1 MDSMEAVDT
10 STLEK
15 TIANLTLALDLL
27 AKART
32 PDERWMARNSAVLE
46 FTLCWARVRP
56 SLERALINL
65 DALDHDEVKAMSLAS
80 LVRAANE
87 RGYTTVEW
95 EQWDKFRKARNS
107 AAHEYRE
114 AIADVILGEAKQF
127 LHAISQVAGKI
138 KEKSR

>member
-1 MDSMEAVDT
+1 MDRMETVDT

-15 TIANLTLALDLL
+15 TIANLSTALSLL
-27 AKART
+27 AKAST

-65 DALDHDEVKAMSLAS
+65 DALDHDEVKAMSLAV
-80 LVRAANE
+80 LMRAGYE

-95 EQWDKFRKARNS
+95 EQWDKFRKSRNA

-114 AIADVILGEAKQF
+114 ELADLIVGDAKHF
-127 LHAISQVAGKI
+127 CAAISEVAARI
-138 KEKSR
+138 REKSK

>member
-1 MDSMEAVDT
+1 MSFMNAVDT
-10 STLEK
+10 STLDK
-15 TIANLTLALDLL
+15 TIANLTTALDLL
-27 AKART
+27 AQAHT
-32 PDERWMARNSAVLE
+32 PQQEWMARNSAVLE

-65 DALDHDEVKAMSLAS
+65 DALDHDIVKTMSLAQ

-87 RGYTTVEW
+87 RGYTSVEW
-95 EQWDKFRKARNS
+95 ELWDQFRRARNS

-114 AIADVILGEAKQF
+114 ELANEIVGEAKRF
-127 LHAISQVAGKI
+127 LPAISEIAAKI

>member
-1 MDSMEAVDT
+1 MDAVDT

-15 TIANLTLALDLL
+15 TIANLKTALDLL
-27 AKART
+27 AKAST
-32 PDERWMARNSAVLE
+32 PDEQWMARNSAVLE

-65 DALDHDEVKAMSLAS
+65 DALDHDEVKHMSLAV
-80 LVRAANE
+80 LIRAANE

-95 EQWDKFRKARNS
+95 ERWDQFRKARNS

-114 AIADVILGEAKQF
+114 ELADVIVGEAKDF
-127 LHAISQVAGKI
+127 LNAISEIAAKI
-138 KEKSR
+138 REKSR

>member
-1 MDSMEAVDT
+1 MDAVDT

-15 TIANLTLALDLL
+15 TIANLATALNLL
-27 AKART
+27 AKAST
-32 PDERWMARNSAVLE
+32 PDEQWMARNSAVLE

-65 DALDHDEVKAMSLAS
+65 DGLEHDEVKGMSLAV
-80 LVRAANE
+80 LLRAAHE

-95 EQWDKFRKARNS
+95 EHWERFRKARNS

-114 AIADVILGEAKQF
+114 ELAELIVGSAREFLG
-127 LHAISQVAGKI
+127 AISEVADRI
-138 KEKSR
+138 REKSK

>member
-1 MDSMEAVDT
+1 MDAVDT
-10 STLEK
+10 SALEK
-15 TIANLTLALDLL
+15 TVANLATALEML
-27 AKART
+27 AKAST
-32 PDERWMARNSAVLE
+32 PDHKWMARNSAVLE

-56 SLERALINL
+56 TLERALINL
-65 DALDHDEVKAMSLAS
+65 DALDHDVVKHMSLAS

-95 EQWDKFRKARNS
+95 ERWDEFRKARNS

-114 AIADVILGEAKQF
+114 ELADAILGEAKQF
-127 LHAISQVAGKI
+127 LPAISEIAAKI

>member
-1 MDSMEAVDT
+1 MVCMDVVDT
-10 STLEK
+10 STLDK
-15 TIANLTLALDLL
+15 TIANLATALDML
-27 AKART
+27 AKAST
-32 PDERWMARNSAVLE
+32 PDEPWMARNSAVLE

-65 DALDHDEVKAMSLAS
+65 DALDHDEVKHMSLAS

-95 EQWDKFRKARNS
+95 ERWDEFRKARNS

-114 AIADVILGEAKQF
+114 EIADVILGEAKQF
-127 LHAISQVAGKI
+127 LPAISQIATKI
-138 KEKSR
+138 REKSR